1 MKKVKI
7 KDMAISNL
15 FTAGQIASIT
25 SGVNTIKGLF
35 DGNID
40 MIVNFGTYL
49 ISTTSTGG
57 PVPGGGTLILFEPGT
72 AMNMRVQ
79 IFVTSG
85 GDTKTFIRRWT
96 IQGSWT
102 EWREL

>member
-40 MIVNFGTYL
+40 TIVNFGTYL
-49 ISTTSTGG
+49 ISIASTGG

-72 AMNMRVQ
+72 ASNMRVQ
-79 IFVTSG
+79 IFVAAG
-85 GDTKTFIRRWT
+85 GDAKTFIRRWT